1 MPITCAVAATYGD
14 YTTLPLT
21 GNMVFYWFTPDPTFL
36 ELSPMVLKFP
46 DYKPEEFARGV
57 KTSESAASVVSAI
70 SSRDLEVLAPVVERF
85 ADGVDL
91 PMSQMDAILLDH
103 KNKGLD
109 YSEESWRNVTCT
121 WLRDNR
127 AMWLNWIPDES
138 VWLSRFWSLRF
149 GIEAVHGRQECHEQD
164 CVPGGLA
171 AKQQSALKMGG
182 NHQPRFVEWY
192 ALVGEEFIPC
202 VMLCIPLRSFHYLGQ
217 EVLKVNLFSII
228 CFHVCLETHRNPH
241 WEKAQLQAVSPTN
254 HWLNTW
260 IFGFSR

>member
-1 MPITCAVAATYGD
+1 
-14 YTTLPLT
+14 
-21 GNMVFYWFTPDPTFL
+21 
-36 ELSPMVLKFP
+36 MVLKFP

-138 VWLSRFWSLRF
+138 VCSPSF
-149 GIEAVHGRQECHEQD
+149 GLYDSVLKQFTDDRNATNKIVCQ
-164 CVPGGLA
+164 A
-171 AKQQSALKMGG
+171 AWQQNMRASKMGG
-182 NHQPRFVEWY
+182 SHQPRFVE
-192 ALVGEEFIPC
+192 
-202 VMLCIPLRSFHYLGQ
+202 
-217 EVLKVNLFSII
+217 
-228 CFHVCLETHRNPH
+228 
-241 WEKAQLQAVSPTN
+241 
-254 HWLNTW
+254 
-260 IFGFSR
+260 